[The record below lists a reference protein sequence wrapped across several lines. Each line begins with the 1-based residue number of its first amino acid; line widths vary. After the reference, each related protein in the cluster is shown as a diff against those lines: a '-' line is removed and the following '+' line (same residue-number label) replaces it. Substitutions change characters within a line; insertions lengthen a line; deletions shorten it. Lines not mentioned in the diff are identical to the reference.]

1 MALSDS
7 PSIAG
12 EAKPATE
19 VAATSYPN
27 WIARTLVAMRR
38 DTQSVRDDVSV
49 LAAILR
55 RVDNNQAAFRE
66 ELRALY
72 ELHRDLRA
80 RIETIEGD
88 Q

>member
-1 MALSDS
+1 M
-7 PSIAG
+7 
-12 EAKPATE
+12 TE
-19 VAATSYPN
+19 VPDNVDLN

-38 DTQSVRDDVSV
+38 DTQSLRADVSV
-49 LAAILR
+49 VAAILR

>member
-1 MALSDS
+1 M
-7 PSIAG
+7 
-12 EAKPATE
+12 TE
-19 VAATSYPN
+19 VPDNVDLN
-27 WIARTLVAMRR
+27 WIAGTLVAMRR
-38 DTQSVRDDVSV
+38 DTQSLREDVSV

-66 ELRALY
+66 ELRVVY
-72 ELHRDLRA
+72 EPHRDLRA

>member
-1 MALSDS
+1 LQQ
-7 PSIAG
+7 G
-12 EAKPATE
+12 RTVTE
-19 VAATSYPN
+19 VPDNVDLN

-38 DTQSVRDDVSV
+38 DTQSLRDDVSV

-72 ELHRDLRA
+72 ELNRDLRA

>member
-1 MALSDS
+1 M
-7 PSIAG
+7 
-12 EAKPATE
+12 TE
-19 VAATSYPN
+19 VPDNVDLN
-27 WIARTLVAMRR
+27 WIARTLVTMRR
-38 DTQSVRDDVSV
+38 DTQSLRDDVSV

-55 RVDNNQAAFRE
+55 RVDNNQVAFRE

-72 ELHRDLRA
+72 DLHRDLRA

>member
-1 MALSDS
+1 M
-7 PSIAG
+7 
-12 EAKPATE
+12 TE
-19 VAATSYPN
+19 VPDNVDLN
-27 WIARTLVAMRR
+27 WIAHTLVAMRR
-38 DTQSVRDDVSV
+38 DTQSLRDDVSV

-66 ELRALY
+66 ELRVVY
-72 ELHRDLRA
+72 EPHRDLRA

>member
-1 MALSDS
+1 LQQ
-7 PSIAG
+7 G
-12 EAKPATE
+12 RTVTEAPDNVDLHWT
-19 VAATSYPN
+19 
-27 WIARTLVAMRR
+27 ARTLVAMRR
-38 DTQSVRDDVSV
+38 DTQSLRDEVSV

-72 ELHRDLRA
+72 DLHRDLRA

>member
-1 MALSDS
+1 V
-7 PSIAG
+7 
-12 EAKPATE
+12 TE
-19 VAATSYPN
+19 VPDNVDLN

-38 DTQSVRDDVSV
+38 DTQSLRDDVSV

-66 ELRALY
+66 ELRDLY
-72 ELHRDLRA
+72 EPHRDLRA

>member
-1 MALSDS
+1 V
-7 PSIAG
+7 
-12 EAKPATE
+12 TE
-19 VAATSYPN
+19 VPDNVDLN
-27 WIARTLVAMRR
+27 WIARTLVTMRR
-38 DTQSVRDDVSV
+38 DTQSLRDDVSV
-49 LAAILR
+49 LVAILR

-72 ELHRDLRA
+72 DLHRDLRA

>member
-1 MALSDS
+1 V
-7 PSIAG
+7 
-12 EAKPATE
+12 TE
-19 VAATSYPN
+19 VPDNVDLN

-38 DTQSVRDDVSV
+38 DTQSLRDDVSV
-49 LAAILR
+49 LAADLR
-55 RVDNNQAAFRE
+55 RVDQAAFRE

>member
-1 MALSDS
+1 M
-7 PSIAG
+7 
-12 EAKPATE
+12 TE
-19 VAATSYPN
+19 VPENVDLN

-38 DTQSVRDDVSV
+38 DTQSLRDDVSV

-72 ELHRDLRA
+72 
-80 RIETIEGD
+80 
-88 Q
+88 

>member
-1 MALSDS
+1 V
-7 PSIAG
+7 
-12 EAKPATE
+12 TE
-19 VAATSYPN
+19 VPDNVDLN

-38 DTQSVRDDVSV
+38 DTQSLRDDVSV